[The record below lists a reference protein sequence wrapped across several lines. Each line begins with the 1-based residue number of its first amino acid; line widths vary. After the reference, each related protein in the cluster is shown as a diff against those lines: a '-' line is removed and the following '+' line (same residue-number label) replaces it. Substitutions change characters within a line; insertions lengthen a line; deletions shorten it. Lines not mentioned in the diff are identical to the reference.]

1 MKVIDR
7 NYEPPPADWE
17 KQYYGR
23 CDEFICGV
31 ATVTVD
37 EYTRPSLAPPPSSAV
52 MMMSRLLGKL
62 KLHRYIHLYVFAYI
76 LDF

>member
-37 EYTRPSLAPPPSSAV
+37 EYTRPSLAPPPP
-52 MMMSRLLGKL
+52 
-62 KLHRYIHLYVFAYI
+62 HRRQS
-76 LDF
+76 